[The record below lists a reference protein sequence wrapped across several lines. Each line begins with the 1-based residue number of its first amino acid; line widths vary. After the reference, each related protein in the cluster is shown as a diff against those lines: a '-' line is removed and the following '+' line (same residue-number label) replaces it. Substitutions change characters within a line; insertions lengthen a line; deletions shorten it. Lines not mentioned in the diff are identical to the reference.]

1 MPSLFIYI
9 SLAAT
14 TISLALL
21 IYLFLMP
28 SLKSELKRPDDL
40 QIHQAWRFVWPWI
53 NLFVEMGS
61 PLMSWRYRMSVDK
74 DIIKAGRLD
83 QLKAEHIFA
92 MQIGT
97 ALFGLV
103 FVLLFFWWLEI
114 SFHMIVS
121 SAVLSAIICFYL
133 PRQKLKQQAK
143 QRQRLMLKQFPF
155 FLDMITLSVEGGLNF
170 HGALNQTHDLLPKGP
185 LKMEISHA
193 LSDMRAGLSRQ
204 DALKEMSKRSD
215 LEEVNHLVS
224 SIAQSQKLGVSLG
237 PILRAQSEQRRNER
251 FMRAE
256 KLALEAPV
264 KMLFPLVTC
273 IFPCTFIV
281 IAFPIAFK
289 LMEATW

>member
-1 MPSLFIYI
+1 MSSLLVYL
-9 SLAAT
+9 SLSAT

-21 IYLFLMP
+21 IYWFSMP
-28 SLKSELKRPDDL
+28 GIKADAAKPEQLE
-40 QIHQAWRFVWPWI
+40 IHRAWNLVWPWI
-53 NLFVEMGS
+53 SLFAAMGR
-61 PLMSWRYRMSVDK
+61 PLMSWRYRMAVEK

-83 QLKAEHIFA
+83 YLEAEHVFG
-92 MQIGT
+92 MQLGS
-97 ALFGLV
+97 ALLGLAV
-103 FVLLFFWWLEI
+103 SGWLFWRLEFSLTVIVLMALLGVVLFF
-114 SFHMIVS
+114 H
-121 SAVLSAIICFYL
+121 L
-133 PRQKLKQQAK
+133 PRHHLKQQGK

-170 HGALNQTHDLLPKGP
+170 HGALNQTHHLLPKGP
-185 LKMEISHA
+185 LKTEINHA

-204 DALKEMSKRSD
+204 DALKAMAKRSD
-215 LEEVNHLVS
+215 LEELTHLIS

-237 PILRAQSEQRRNER
+237 PILRAQSEQRRSER

-281 IAFPIAFK
+281 IAFPIALK
-289 LMEATW
+289 LMEAAW